1 MKQIDDR
8 LSTVRKGNENL
19 VKLTPSAGEK
29 TRTLIAREKKGDFL
43 RLGISG
49 GGCNGLT
56 YKMAFTSDVREND
69 ILVDTA
75 DVHVLV
81 DAKSALYLR
90 GTELDYSHAL
100 MGGGF
105 KFHNPNAQGSCSCGE
120 SFNL

>member
-1 MKQIDDR
+1 MSVDI
-8 LSTVRKGNENL
+8 STIRKGNEKL
-19 VKLTPSAGEK
+19 VKLTDAAGVK
-29 TRTLIAREKKGDFL
+29 ALSLIEREQEGNFL

-56 YKMAFTSDVREND
+56 YKMAFTNDAREND
-69 ILVDTA
+69 ILVETA
-75 DVHVLV
+75 NVPVLV

-90 GTELDYSHAL
+90 GTELDYSSAL